1 MMSKDNER
9 IAIMAQHYLIC
20 ALFADSEEGSY
31 PRVTKQAR
39 EKAIVDCRMFCEMAG
54 PELLRE
60 VQRRKVD
67 GYGAHPDCGNVH
79 PEFAAMGHDLWLTR
93 NEHGAGFWDRE
104 ALADD
109 ELGDKLSEIARKMGS
124 ADYEFYRGWFY
135 LY

>member
-1 MMSKDNER
+1 MSKDECR
-9 IAIMAQHYLIC
+9 LDVMSQHYLIC
-20 ALFADSEEGSY
+20 ALWADSEEGSR

-39 EKAIVDCRMFCEMAG
+39 EKAIADCRIFCEMAG

-67 GYGAHPDCGNVH
+67 GYGAHPDCGEDH

-93 NEHGAGFWDRE
+93 NGHGAGFWDRKALE
-104 ALADD
+104 AD
-109 ELGDKLSEIARKMGS
+109 ELGDKLSEIARSMGS
-124 ADYEFYRGWFY
+124 ANYEFYRSWFY